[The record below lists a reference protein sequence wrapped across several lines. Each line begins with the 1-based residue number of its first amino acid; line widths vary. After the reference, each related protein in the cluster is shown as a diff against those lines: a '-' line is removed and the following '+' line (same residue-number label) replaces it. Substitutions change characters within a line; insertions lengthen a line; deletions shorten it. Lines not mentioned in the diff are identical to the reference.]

1 MDKPIIIE
9 FERTGGFAG
18 LTLNKTINSNDLP
31 PDEAAKLKEL
41 IFNADLTQ
49 QETKMTEKAAFPDQF
64 FYRFTVKIGEQVFNY
79 LYQENQLPPS
89 ARPLIRYLTLKKR
102 K

>member
-1 MDKPIIIE
+1 MNEPIIIE

-18 LTLNKTINSNDLP
+18 ITLSNTINSNELP
-31 PDEAAKLKEL
+31 ADEAAKLKEL
-41 IFNADLTQ
+41 LFNADLTDQ
-49 QETKMTEKAAFPDQF
+49 CFETEEKAASPDQF
-64 FYRFTVKIGEQVFNY
+64 FYRFTVKIGEKEFTCH
-79 LYQENQLPPS
+79 YQENQLPPS